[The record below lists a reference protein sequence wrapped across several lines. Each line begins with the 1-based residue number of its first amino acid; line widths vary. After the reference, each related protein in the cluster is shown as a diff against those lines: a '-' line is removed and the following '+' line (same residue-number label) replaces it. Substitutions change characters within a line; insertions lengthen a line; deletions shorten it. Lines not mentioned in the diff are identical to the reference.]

1 MTILSELEGK
11 NLAYQRNK
19 KTGATYVYSVQSY
32 WDKEKK
38 APRNKQVYLGKLN
51 PDTGELIPSVKR
63 KPRRAGTQPVDN
75 MPPTIANTRVAGPH
89 LLLQKIAADTGLG
102 VILRKA
108 FPALHE
114 QIMSIVHFIVQKGL
128 PLSRSESWSTTH
140 LHPFG
145 DSIASQRVSELL
157 RAITEDDRQYFL
169 SQWLG
174 KITEDDYLCYDI
186 TSISSYAKFNEYVR
200 YGYNRDGEPLPQ
212 INMAMLFGQRSNLP
226 AYYRRMQ
233 GNISDVAT
241 LRTTLKSLDFLGASH
256 INFVLDRGFYS
267 QANIDELLER
277 RHHFTIALPSRQK
290 WVEAII
296 DEHLDSIASPSNYR
310 EVGENE
316 GLFISTV
323 LYKWGDAK
331 RRTYLHIYYNA
342 SGAGEDYDRFTRKL
356 LKVKKALESGTITET
371 DAKQYARY
379 FIIKETPKRG
389 RSVTF
394 NDSEIQKYQKRYA
407 GIFCILSSKLKDP
420 VEVLHVYRTKE
431 VAENSFDD
439 LKNQLDMK
447 RLRVHDSH
455 AMDSRLFL
463 QFLALIF
470 ICHIRNVTR
479 DDKELKN
486 DTVRGIMELLESIVR
501 IKYSGRYGQL
511 YTEMGPKQRKIL
523 SAFGVAMPGASL

>member
-1 MTILSELEGK
+1 MTSLNTLEGK
-11 NLAYQRNK
+11 NLAYQHNK

-38 APRNKQVYLGKLN
+38 APRNKQVYLGKLD
-51 PDTGELIPSVKR
+51 PDTGELIPSTKR
-63 KPRRAGTQPVDN
+63 KPRHNETPQTNDMLPA
-75 MPPTIANTRVAGPH
+75 IASARVAGPC
-89 LLLQKIAADTGLG
+89 LLLQKIAADTGLD

-108 FPALHE
+108 FPTLHE
-114 QIMSIVHFIVQKGL
+114 QIMSILHFIVQKGL
-128 PLSRSESWSTTH
+128 PLSRSESWSATH
-140 LHPFG
+140 LHPLG
-145 DSIASQRVSELL
+145 KPIASQRVSDLL

-169 SQWLG
+169 SQWIN

-186 TSISSYAKFNEYVR
+186 TSISSYAKANEYVR
-200 YGYNRDGEPLPQ
+200 RGYNRDDEPLPQ
-212 INMAMLFGQRSNLP
+212 INMAMLFGQKSNLP
-226 AYYRRMQ
+226 AYYRRMP

-241 LRTTLKSLDFLGASH
+241 LKTTMKSLDFLGASH

-267 QANIDELLER
+267 HANIDELLKR

-296 DEHLDSIASPSNYR
+296 DEHLESLASPSNYR

-316 GLFISTV
+316 GLYISTV
-323 LYKWGDAK
+323 PYKWGDAK

-342 SGAGEDYDRFTRKL
+342 SVAGDDYIKFTRKL
-356 LKVKKALESGTITET
+356 LKVKEVLKSAPISEAES
-371 DAKQYARY
+371 DQYARY
-379 FIIKETPKRG
+379 FIIKDTPKRG

-407 GIFCILSSKLKDP
+407 GIFCILSSKFKDP

-431 VAENSFDD
+431 VVENSFDD
-439 LKNQLDMK
+439 LKSQLDMK
-447 RLRVHDSH
+447 RLRVHDSQ

-470 ICHIRNVTR
+470 ICHIRNVAR
-479 DDKELKN
+479 NDKELKN
-486 DTVRGIMELLESIVR
+486 FTVREIMELLETIVR
-501 IKYSGRYGQL
+501 IKYSGRYKPI
-511 YTEMGPKQRKIL
+511 YTEMGPKQRKIMSVL
-523 SAFGVAMPGASL
+523 GVQVPGA